1 MLFVIKSLHRFNETH
16 GRPVNKNTNILFV
29 FPQIVIWIRW
39 KMFPSITSCALLPNT
54 NKMCLHRPILMSYRC
69 RRSVNT
75 FYSTISPAVSTRCT
89 CLFPSLQGSTHEY
102 SASPDDVMFK
112 SLAKAY
118 SMYNPVMSDA
128 HRPPCRKND
137 DDSSFKDGI
146 TNGGAWYSVP
156 GGETQPALNKHVWV
170 ISQIYKIR

>member
-1 MLFVIKSLHRFNETH
+1 MCCRCRCSVTVTLYQSRCL
-16 GRPVNKNTNILFV
+16 NILH
-29 FPQIVIWIRW
+29 
-39 KMFPSITSCALLPNT
+39 LLVPFF
-54 NKMCLHRPILMSYRC
+54 LS
-69 RRSVNT
+69 
-75 FYSTISPAVSTRCT
+75 
-89 CLFPSLQGSTHEY
+89 GSTHEY

-118 SMYNPVMSDA
+118 SIYNPVMSDP

-156 GGETQPALNKHVWV
+156 GGEKQRRKKKEEKLVLAPCVYPELYQAETSRAETDKPDSGQKKMQYVV
-170 ISQIYKIR
+170 